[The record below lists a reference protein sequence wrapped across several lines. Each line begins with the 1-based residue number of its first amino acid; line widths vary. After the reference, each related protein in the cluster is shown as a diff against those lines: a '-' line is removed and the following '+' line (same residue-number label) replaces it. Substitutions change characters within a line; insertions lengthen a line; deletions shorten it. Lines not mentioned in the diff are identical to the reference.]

1 MLFVYGDLFVI
12 VLSNDTR
19 TQKIHACIVI
29 TNQQIEEPGKETA
42 PT

>member
-19 TQKIHACIVI
+19 TQKIHEVYSKVVD
-29 TNQQIEEPGKETA
+29 EKRKGVS
-42 PT
+42 